1 MTAEENKK
9 PSRVTLSAGRK
20 ELQEIVETC
29 DAISDRKFNPFF
41 LDVNLGVETLR
52 KYFPIWE
59 RFEDHCRDAHTINRL
74 SEVVRLQ
81 NTQLKF
87 QSSALYAEPEFIAR
101 KIERM
106 SEKRLAEIFLQSWHP
121 LAELEQLTNE
131 AIANSLDYWNTL
143 LPIAER
149 WKRRDYQQGRGPG
162 KAGSD
167 TLTGLGIH
175 GEEFGK
181 HLVGLWDELRKLYEA
196 EHHPIDYWQFIQT
209 QSYGDT
215 VQRAYFVSFLVT
227 YGYAKLHSKAN
238 QLALTPI
245 DKPLEKT
252 SPGAISFPIP
262 IPRSVKNNG
271 EQGEPARSE

>member
-1 MTAEENKK
+1 MSSEEKRK
-9 PSRVTLSAGRK
+9 QERVTLSTGRK
-20 ELQEIVETC
+20 ELQEIIETC

-41 LDVNLGVETLR
+41 LDVDLGVETLR
-52 KYFPIWE
+52 KYFQHWE
-59 RFEDHCRDAHTINRL
+59 RFEDHCLDAHTINRL

-143 LPIAER
+143 LPIEER
-149 WKRRDYQQGRGPG
+149 WKRREYQRGRDPG

-167 TLTGLGIH
+167 MLTGLGIR

-181 HLVGLWDELRKLYEA
+181 QLLGLWEELRKLYDVG
-196 EHHPIDYWQFIQT
+196 HQPIDYWRFVQGE
-209 QSYGDT
+209 SYGGT

-227 YGYAKLHSKAN
+227 YGYAKLHSEAER
-238 QLALTPI
+238 LWLTPI

-262 IPRSVKNNG
+262 IPRSVKDHG
-271 EQGEPARSE
+271 EHGESR